1 MARAPLVTA
10 LPADPV
16 TVYAS
21 GTQTITASGDSGLLD
36 TGSVANGILS
46 VFVNGGA
53 TGTTPSL
60 QVNFDVQDGNG
71 NWLTVQSLTA
81 ITSGPNFAFGSVG
94 PGSGGYILTGKGRVR
109 WVVTGTTPSFTGVTI
124 SLIGR

>member
-16 TVYAS
+16 TVYAPAS
-21 GTQTITASGDSGLLD
+21 QTITASGDSGVLD
-36 TGSVANGILS
+36 TSSVANGILS
-46 VFVNGGA
+46 VFVTGV
-53 TGTTPSL
+53 TGTTPSIT
-60 QVNFDVQDGNG
+60 VYFDVQDAAGY
-71 NWLTVQSLTA
+71 WLTTQTLTA
-81 ITSGPNFAFGSVG
+81 ITSGPNFTFASIG

-109 WVVTGTTPSFTGVTI
+109 WVVTGTNPSFTGVTI